1 MTPAMTVRDR
11 IRAALEQGPHT
22 SLQLS
27 QAVGIP
33 QGQVAGHLEH
43 LARSL
48 PHQGL
53 VLVVVPACCLAC
65 GFVFEER
72 RRMARPSRCPQCRSE
87 RIEPPR
93 FSVRARV

>member
-1 MTPAMTVRDR
+1 MTVRDR

-27 QAVGIP
+27 QAVGIA
-33 QGQVAGHLEH
+33 QGEVAGHLEH

-72 RRMARPSRCPQCRSE
+72 RRMGRPSRCPRCKSE

-93 FSVRARV
+93 FSVRAR

>member
-1 MTPAMTVRDR
+1 MTVRDR
-11 IRAALEQGPHT
+11 IRAALELRPHT

-33 QGQVAGHLEH
+33 QGEVAGHLEH

-53 VLVVVPACCLAC
+53 ALVVDPACCVAC
-65 GFVFEER
+65 GYAFEDR
-72 RRMARPSRCPQCRSE
+72 RRLGRPSRCPRCKSE

-93 FSVRARV
+93 FSVRAP

>member
-1 MTPAMTVRDR
+1 MTVRDR
-11 IRAALEQGPHT
+11 IREALELRPHT

-33 QGQVAGHLEH
+33 QGEVAGHLEH

-53 VLVVVPACCLAC
+53 VLEVDPARCIAC
-65 GFVFEER
+65 GFAFEAR
-72 RRMARPSRCPQCRSE
+72 RRFGRPSRCPQCKSE

-93 FSVRARV
+93 FSVRPR

>member
-1 MTPAMTVRDR
+1 MTVRDR
-11 IRAALEQGPHT
+11 IRAALEQHPLT

-33 QGQVAGHLEH
+33 QGEVAGHLEH

-53 VLVVVPACCLAC
+53 VLVVEPARCLAC
-65 GFVFEER
+65 GFSFEDR
-72 RRMARPSRCPQCRSE
+72 RRLGRPSRCPQCKRE

-93 FSVRARV
+93 FCVRAP